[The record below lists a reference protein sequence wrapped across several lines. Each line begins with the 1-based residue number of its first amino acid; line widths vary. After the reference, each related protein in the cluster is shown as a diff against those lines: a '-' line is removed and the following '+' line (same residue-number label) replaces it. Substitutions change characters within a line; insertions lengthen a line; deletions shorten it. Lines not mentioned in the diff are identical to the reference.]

1 MRASGQAGKQLWERG
16 HVDVRTVYL
25 DHAATTPVHP
35 KVLEEMMPYFSV
47 KFGNP
52 SNLHDVGREA
62 KNAVEEARARTAAFI
77 GAKPEE
83 IYFTASGAESNNF
96 AVKGLAQANSQKGKH
111 LIVSQLEHF
120 SVLHP
125 VKTLEKAG
133 FTVTYLPTDQT
144 GLVDPDDVAKA
155 ITKDTILVSVM
166 HANNE
171 IGTIEPIAEI
181 AKITR
186 EKGVLFHTDAVA
198 SAGWIPVNVLDLGVD
213 ALSLSGHQFYG
224 PKGAAALFVRKGVR
238 IKPQI
243 EGGIQEDGRRAGT
256 ENVPA
261 IVGLGKAA
269 ELAAAEGERRRDHT
283 QVLRDLLQKGLQERI
298 DHLVVNGHPTS
309 RLPHNLNVSMWYV
322 EGESM
327 LLFLNME
334 GISVSSGSACTS
346 RSLKASHVLT
356 CIGTDAAVANGTL
369 LMTLGT
375 GTTAE
380 DVAYV
385 TEKLPPI
392 VQRLREMSP
401 LYEDMIK
408 QEKAR

>member
-1 MRASGQAGKQLWERG
+1 MRK
-16 HVDVRTVYL
+16 VYL

-35 KVLEEMMPYFSV
+35 KVLEAMLPYFSN

-62 KNAVEEARARTAAFI
+62 KDAVEEARAKTAALI
-77 GAKPEE
+77 NVKPEE

-96 AVKGLAQANSQKGKH
+96 AIKGLVQANSQKGKNI
-111 LIVSQLEHF
+111 IVSQLEHF

-125 VKTLEKAG
+125 VKTLEKSG
-133 FTVTYLPTDQT
+133 FSVTYLETDKT
-144 GLVDPDDVAKA
+144 GLVDPADVAKA
-155 ITKDTILVSVM
+155 ITKDTVLVSIM

-171 IGTIEPIAEI
+171 IGTIEPIEEI
-181 AKITR
+181 GKITK

-198 SAGWIPVNVLDLGVD
+198 SVGWIPVDVKALGVD

-224 PKGAAALFVRKGVR
+224 PKGAAALYVRKGVR

-261 IVGLGKAA
+261 IIGLGKAA
-269 ELAAAEGERRRDHT
+269 ELAAAEVPRRMSYLAS
-283 QVLRDLLQKGLQERI
+283 LRARLQNGLREKI
-298 DHLVVNGHPTS
+298 DHLVINGHPTR

-334 GISVSSGSACTS
+334 GVSVSSGSACTS
-346 RSLKASHVLT
+346 RSLKVSHVLT

-369 LMTLGT
+369 LMSLGMGNT
-375 GTTAE
+375 PE
-380 DVAYV
+380 DIDYV
-385 TEKLPPI
+385 IEKLPPI
-392 VQRLREMSP
+392 VQRLRDMSP

-408 QEKAR
+408 QGKVR

>member
-1 MRASGQAGKQLWERG
+1 M
-16 HVDVRTVYL
+16 RTVYL

-35 KVLEEMMPYFSV
+35 KVLEAMLPYFSG

-52 SNLHDVGREA
+52 SNLHDIGREA
-62 KNAVEEARARTAAFI
+62 KNAVEEARAKTAALI

-83 IYFTASGAESNNF
+83 IYFTSSGAESNNF
-96 AVKGLAQANSQKGKH
+96 ALKGLAQANSQKGKH
-111 LIVSQLEHF
+111 IIVSQIEHF

-125 VKTLEKAG
+125 AKGLEKSG
-133 FTVTYLPTDQT
+133 FTVTYLPTDKE
-144 GLVDPDDVAKA
+144 GLVSPDDVAKA
-155 ITKDTILVSVM
+155 ITKDTILVSIM

-171 IGTIEPIAEI
+171 IGTIEPIEAI
-181 AKITR
+181 SKITR

-198 SAGWIPVNVLDLGVD
+198 TTGWIPVSVETLGVD

-261 IVGLGKAA
+261 LVGLGKAA
-269 ELAAAEGERRRDHT
+269 ELAVAEVGNRMHYT
-283 QVLRDLLQKGLQERI
+283 SQLRDKLQKGLQDRI
-298 DHLVVNGHPTS
+298 EDMVINGHPER
-309 RLPHNLNVSMWYV
+309 RLPHNLNVSFWYV

-346 RSLKASHVLT
+346 RSLKSSHVLT

-369 LMTLGT
+369 LMSLGMGNST
-375 GTTAE
+375 E
-380 DVAYV
+380 DIDYV
-385 TEKLPPI
+385 IEKLPPI

-401 LYEDMIK
+401 LYEDMMK
-408 QEKAR
+408 KRKTAAR

>member
-1 MRASGQAGKQLWERG
+1 MKK
-16 HVDVRTVYL
+16 VYL

-35 KVLEEMMPYFSV
+35 KVLEAMLPYFTV

-52 SNLHDVGREA
+52 SNLHDIGREA
-62 KNAVEEARARTAAFI
+62 KDAIEAARAKTAALI
-77 GAKPEE
+77 HAKPEE
-83 IYFTASGAESNNF
+83 MLFTASGAESNNL
-96 AVKGLAQANSQKGKH
+96 AIKGLAQANSKKGNH
-111 LIVSQLEHF
+111 IIVSQIEHF

-125 VKTLEKAG
+125 VKALEKSG
-133 FTVTYLPTDQT
+133 FTVTYLETDKT
-144 GLVDPDDVAKA
+144 GLVDPSDVAKA
-155 ITKDTILVSVM
+155 ITKDTVLVSVM

-171 IGTIEPIAEI
+171 IGTIEPIEEI
-181 AKITR
+181 SKITR

-198 SAGWIPVNVLDLGVD
+198 SAGWVPLDVEKLGVD
-213 ALSLSGHQFYG
+213 ALSISGHQFYG
-224 PKGAAALFVRKGVR
+224 PKGAAALYVRKGVR

-243 EGGIQEDGRRAGT
+243 EGGIQEDGRRSGT

-269 ELAAAEGERRRDHT
+269 ELALTDVPQRMNTVSA
-283 QVLRDLLQKGLQERI
+283 LRDRLQKGLVEKI
-298 DHLVVNGHPTS
+298 DHMVVNGHPTK

-327 LLFLNME
+327 LLFLNMQ

-346 RSLKASHVLT
+346 RALKSSHVLV

-369 LMTLGT
+369 LLSLGT
-375 GTTAE
+375 GNTNE
-380 DVAYV
+380 DIDYV
-385 TEKLPPI
+385 IETLPPI

-408 QEKAR
+408 KKA